1 MRVLIL
7 GLSIVAIVA
16 STHFAKAGLSTTP
29 REQSASVDTAT
40 ISEETNQETE
50 DKIGLTRMKRRKIQR
65 ELTRLGFETRVN
77 GKFDEPTRGAIIRWQ
92 EEHGYPKT
100 GFLNAEQNTA
110 LLDESVAAGK
120 SDHQETHRGG
130 GRSRHSRGIGGPI
143 GAIGHAVGGLFRR

>member
-7 GLSIVAIVA
+7 GLSILAIVA
-16 STHFAKAGLSTTP
+16 STHLAKAGLSTTP

-50 DKIGLTRMKRRKIQR
+50 DKIGLTRTKRRKIQH
-65 ELTRLGFETRVN
+65 ELTRLGFETKVN
-77 GKFDEPTRGAIIRWQ
+77 GKFDEPTRDANIRWQ

-110 LLDESVAAGK
+110 LLDERVAAGK

-143 GAIGHAVGGLFRR
+143 GAIGHVVGGLFRR

>member
-1 MRVLIL
+1 MRALIL

-16 STHFAKAGLSTTP
+16 STLIAQAGLTTTP
-29 REQSASVDTAT
+29 RQQSVSVETAM
-40 ISEETNQETE
+40 IAEETNEEAE
-50 DKIGLTRMKRRKIQR
+50 DKLDLTKAKRRQIQLG
-65 ELTRLGFETRVN
+65 LTRLGFETKAN
-77 GKFDEPTRGAIIRWQ
+77 GTFDQSTRGAIILWQ

-110 LLDESVAAGK
+110 LLDESAAAGK

-143 GAIGHAVGGLFRR
+143 GAIGHMMGGLFR

>member
-16 STHFAKAGLSTTP
+16 STHFAKAGLSTNP

-65 ELTRLGFETRVN
+65 ELTRLGFETRIN

-92 EEHGYPKT
+92 EEYGYTKT

-110 LLDESVAAGK
+110 LLDESVAAAK
-120 SDHQETHRGG
+120 SDHRGG
-130 GRSRHSRGIGGPI
+130 GRPRRSHGIGGPI